1 MVINGGL
8 IMPSIREER
17 PVTYTITSEDDV
29 HYKIYTKDSRVSEGD
44 ANIEHIHISNLFN
57 ELTIITSVLN
67 DLGYAVLFE
76 VD

>member
-1 MVINGGL
+1 MN
-8 IMPSIREER
+8 SIREER

-29 HYKIYTKDSRVSEGD
+29 HYRIYTKDSRVSDGD

-67 DLGYAVLFE
+67 DMGYAVIFE